1 MTKRFNERAAVLSA
15 LAVLAYGTC
24 LSAWGQGSYPARPVR
39 IVVVTAAGG
48 GGDMVARTI
57 AQGLTERMGRQVIVE
72 NRTGASGI
80 IGYEVVAKA
89 PADGYTVL
97 FCAPTLAINLAT
109 HKKLPYDAVRDF
121 VPVTQTVYSP
131 NILLSHPSL
140 PVRTAKEL
148 IAFAKARPGQVLY
161 ASAGHGSGPHLALE
175 LFSMMAGIRILHV
188 PYKGAT
194 PGMVDLIAGNVA
206 LMAPAMVSGL
216 PHVRAQKLRA
226 LGVTS
231 RSRMSIAPDMPTV
244 SESGL
249 PGYETVV
256 WYGLLVPAGTPQEIV
271 SKLHAETASVLN
283 LPATRNRVATDGAE
297 VVASSPDQF
306 AQFLRAEIEK
316 WAKVAKASGIKA
328 E

>member
-24 LSAWGQGSYPARPVR
+24 LNAWGQGSYPTRPVR

-80 IGYEVVAKA
+80 IGYEAVAKS

-97 FCAPTLAINLAT
+97 FCAPTLAINSAT
-109 HKKLPYDAVRDF
+109 HKTLPYDAVRDF
-121 VPVTQTVYSP
+121 VPITQTVYSP

-140 PVRTAKEL
+140 PVRTANEL

-175 LFSMMAGIRILHV
+175 LFSMMADIRMLHV

-194 PGMVDLIAGNVA
+194 PGMVDLVAGNVA

-216 PHVRAQKLRA
+216 PHVRAKKLRA

-231 RSRMSIAPDMPTV
+231 KSRMSIAPDMPTV

-256 WYGLLVPAGTPQEIV
+256 WYGLLAPTGTPQAIV

-283 LPATRNRVATDGAE
+283 LPATKNRVATDGAE

-306 AQFLRAEIEK
+306 AQFLRTEIEK
-316 WAKVAKASGIKA
+316 WAKVANAAGIKA